1 MFRASVGKGYRVP
14 NLKERYYLFDHSKYG
29 YKVMG
34 SPDLQ
39 PEESTSYQ
47 LGYQAELTDTVG
59 VSVNGFYNDVKDLIQ
74 IDMKNPVM
82 DGGVAVYSYDNV
94 EKAQTY
100 GGDLGINWQ
109 LNDKAQLNLGY
120 GYLHTKNKTTD
131 SDLTYSPEHKITAN
145 LQYQA
150 TDKLQLVQQVR
161 YESKQL
167 VDTATNSY
175 SPSWWGL
182 DSRFNY
188 AANPNLDLYLA
199 INNLL
204 DDQRSANDA
213 NDQRPIDN
221 RQWLVGASYHW

>member
-1 MFRASVGKGYRVP
+1 M
-14 NLKERYYLFDHSKYG
+14 
-29 YKVMG
+29 
-34 SPDLQ
+34 
-39 PEESTSYQ
+39 
-47 LGYQAELTDTVG
+47 
-59 VSVNGFYNDVKDLIQ
+59 
-74 IDMKNPVM
+74 
-82 DGGVAVYSYDNV
+82 
-94 EKAQTY
+94 
-100 GGDLGINWQ
+100 
-109 LNDKAQLNLGY
+109 
-120 GYLHTKNKTTD
+120 
-131 SDLTYSPEHKITAN
+131 
-145 LQYQA
+145 
-150 TDKLQLVQQVR
+150 VQQVR